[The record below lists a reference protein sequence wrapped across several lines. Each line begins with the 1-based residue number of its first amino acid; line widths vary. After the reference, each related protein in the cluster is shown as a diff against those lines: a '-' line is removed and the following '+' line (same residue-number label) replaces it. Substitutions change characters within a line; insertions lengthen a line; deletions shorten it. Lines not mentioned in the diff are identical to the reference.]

1 MNKRLLIVRHAK
13 SDWDE
18 PEMKDFDRPLNNR
31 GTKNAPE
38 MAIRLL
44 RKKLIPDLLVSSPA
58 LRAITTTKY
67 FADTFGIPHS
77 DILQVKEIYEASAA
91 TLLKIINGFDNNY
104 QYVMLT
110 GHNPGLTDLFVKLG
124 GAYITNIPTC
134 GMAMI
139 GFPFDDWGLVSSG
152 TGELLFFDY
161 PKNIDSVN

>member
-31 GTKNAPE
+31 GHKNAPE
-38 MAIRLL
+38 MANRLL
-44 RKKLIPDLLVSSPA
+44 RKKLTPDLLVSSPA
-58 LRAITTTKY
+58 LRAITTVKY
-67 FADTFGIPHS
+67 FADAFGIPHHS
-77 DILQVKEIYEASAA
+77 ILQKKEIYEASAA
-91 TLLKIINGFDNNY
+91 TLLNMINCFDNNY

-110 GHNPGLTDLFVKLG
+110 GHNPGLTDLCVKLSV
-124 GAYITNIPTC
+124 AYITDIPTC

-139 GFPFDDWGLVSSG
+139 GFPFDDWGLIRSG

-161 PKNIDSVN
+161 PKNTDHL